1 MQSKAHLRVLSNFFL
16 DGAKIFFGSMVVGIF
31 VPSTGIAKFPIATFI
46 GGIAMAAT
54 FLAISTAIAKV
65 EENRS
70 LSQT

>member
-1 MQSKAHLRVLSNFFL
+1 
-16 DGAKIFFGSMVVGIF
+16 MVVGIF
-31 VPSTGIAKFPIATFI
+31 VPSAGIANFPIATFI
-46 GGIAMAAT
+46 GGIAMTAT